1 MQAGTQANQLAST
14 IDCTGN
20 IFSQDSKETCSL
32 FFVSVIKKGVSGKHP
47 VRKHNTYYVCFH
59 LKSQSHREKELL
71 LARAFFLQSALS

>member
-20 IFSQDSKETCSL
+20 IFSQGSKETCSL
-32 FFVSVIKKGVSGKHP
+32 FFVCHKKGVSGKHP
-47 VRKHNTYYVCFH
+47 VRKNNTYYVCFH
-59 LKSQSHREKELL
+59 LKSQSQWEKELL